1 MTEIRLNAYRMM
13 WLFVFFDLPVVTAV
27 ERRQAMLFRKN
38 LEKDG
43 FSMMQYSVYI
53 RHCGSKESLDV
64 HVQRVKGMIPK
75 EGNVSILAV
84 TDKQYSNIYNF
95 TNVQKDHK
103 KKVNIIRKEPVQLE
117 LF

>member
-1 MTEIRLNAYRMM
+1 
-13 WLFVFFDLPVVTAV
+13 
-27 ERRQAMLFRKN
+27 
-38 LEKDG
+38 
-43 FSMMQYSVYI
+43 MMQYSVYI

-64 HVQRVKGMIPK
+64 HV
-75 EGNVSILAV
+75 V

>member
-1 MTEIRLNAYRMM
+1 M
-13 WLFVFFDLPVVTAV
+13 WLFVFFDLPVVTAK
-27 ERRQAMLFRKN
+27 ERHDAMLFRKN

-64 HVQRVKGMIPK
+64 HVQRVKAMIPK
-75 EGNVSILAV
+75 EGSVSILAV
-84 TDKQYSNIYNF
+84 TDKQYGNIYNF
-95 TNVQKDHK
+95 TNVHK
-103 KKVNIIRKEPVQLE
+103 NHRKKINIIRKEPVQLE